1 MKKVQTGLAKKL
13 IILCVIPAIL
23 VSLVSGLVS
32 TITLKRSL
40 RNEAR
45 DSLKSTA
52 ILLMESY
59 DSKYVGE
66 YKLND
71 KGKLSKGASTMEDDH
86 SLLDQVSG
94 KTGIVSSIY
103 FGDTV
108 YLTSYI
114 SRDKKGRLTGEKA
127 PEEIVQKVL
136 NEGKSYLDTHS
147 VIEDKEYYGYYEP
160 ILNKKGQVVGMF
172 YTAKLADEIEAGI
185 TQSNMRI
192 LISGIAILII
202 SMATILPLI
211 KKMAKSISAVEKDL
225 RQVATG
231 DLTTEIK
238 PSVLERN
245 DEIGKLANSTKDLSQ
260 SLKKMIGNI
269 VELSEGL
276 AVSAKQLDHMS
287 RKSSQATQE
296 VSKTTQEITMGINNQ
311 AEETQNVSQNVTNMG
326 EAIGEIKDEITA
338 LRSNTVLMR
347 NNEKEAHAIIGELEQ
362 DNVKT
367 LEAVADIAE
376 QTERTNGSVNRI
388 KEVVSLITNIASQ
401 TNLLSLNATIE
412 AARAGE
418 AGKGFAVVAKEI
430 QGLAEQCNVSAKEIE
445 EITSEL
451 VENSNC
457 TVNAMKGVKETVDQQ
472 SSQLEATKEKFEEI
486 HKMVKHSTK
495 AIVGI
500 DEKVEVL
507 NTSKEEIVESVQR
520 LSAIAQENAAGAEET
535 TASTEELNAGS
546 QELEEAARALRQ
558 VVKQLKQET
567 SIFTV

>member
-1 MKKVQTGLAKKL
+1 
-13 IILCVIPAIL
+13 
-23 VSLVSGLVS
+23 
-32 TITLKRSL
+32 
-40 RNEAR
+40 
-45 DSLKSTA
+45 
-52 ILLMESY
+52 
-59 DSKYVGE
+59 
-66 YKLND
+66 
-71 KGKLSKGASTMEDDH
+71 
-86 SLLDQVSG
+86 
-94 KTGIVSSIY
+94 
-103 FGDTV
+103 
-108 YLTSYI
+108 
-114 SRDKKGRLTGEKA
+114 
-127 PEEIVQKVL
+127 
-136 NEGKSYLDTHS
+136 
-147 VIEDKEYYGYYEP
+147 
-160 ILNKKGQVVGMF
+160 
-172 YTAKLADEIEAGI
+172 
-185 TQSNMRI
+185 
-192 LISGIAILII
+192 
-202 SMATILPLI
+202 MAAILPLI
-211 KKMAKSISAVEKDL
+211 KKMAKSISVVEKDL

-245 DEIGKLANSTKDLSQ
+245 DEIGKLANSTKYLSQ

-269 VELSEGL
+269 VELAEGL
-276 AVSAKQLDHMS
+276 AISAKQLDHMS

-296 VSKTTQEITMGINNQ
+296 VSTTTQEITVGINNQ

-326 EAIGEIKDEITA
+326 EAIGEIKDEIAT

-388 KEVVSLITNIASQ
+388 KEVVSIITNIASQ

-451 VENSNC
+451 VENSNS

-472 SSQLEATKEKFEEI
+472 SSQLEATKGKFEEI